1 MSTATATAIQQVLI
15 DQKQPELLDHLGFE
29 GAPIIRLPLVAG
41 SFNLLA
47 HDGALLA
54 IERLPAESLITA
66 VRQHTLTSR
75 AATLKALT
83 PWAYVIIVG
92 SYSSDRRG
100 KTVINGQ
107 SINWEWRSIQGALAT
122 VQELGVMILECGH
135 DDQLGDLLITLARRN
150 RGPARVQPLREAL
163 FATPAELVLQALPGI
178 GEEKAES
185 LLDQCPG
192 AAWALVS
199 LTDPNHTLPGIGPKT
214 IANARAALGLRDNE
228 RLSIDVIEHT
238 N

>member
-1 MSTATATAIQQVLI
+1 MTVTATAIQQVLI
-15 DQKQPELLDHLGFE
+15 DQKQPELLDHMGLD
-29 GAPIIRLPLVAG
+29 GAPVLRMPLVAG
-41 SFNLLA
+41 SINLIA
-47 HDGALLA
+47 HDGALLG

-66 VRQHTLTSR
+66 IRQHTLASR
-75 AATLKALT
+75 AAALKALT
-83 PWAYVIIVG
+83 SWAYLVIVG
-92 SYSSDRRG
+92 STSGDKRG
-100 KTVINGQ
+100 KTVINDRP
-107 SINWEWRSIQGALAT
+107 INWEWRSIQAALAT
-122 VQELGVMILECGH
+122 VQELGVIVLECGH

-150 RGPARVQPLREAL
+150 RGPARVTPLREAL

-199 LTDPNHTLPGIGPKT
+199 LTDPNHALPGIGPKT
-214 IANARAALGLRDNE
+214 IANARQALGLRDNE
-228 RLSIDVIEHT
+228 RLSIDVM

>member
-1 MSTATATAIQQVLI
+1 MTTTTTAIQQVMI

-41 SFNLLA
+41 SINLLA

-54 IERLPAESLITA
+54 IERLPVESLTMAI
-66 VRQHTLTSR
+66 RHHTLTSR
-75 AATLKALT
+75 AATLKALS
-83 PWAYVIIVG
+83 PWAYLVLVG
-92 SYSSDRRG
+92 TIAGDKRG
-100 KTVINGQ
+100 KTIINGQ
-107 SINWEWRSIQGALAT
+107 PTGWDWRSVQAALAT
-122 VQELGVMILECGH
+122 VQELGVIVVDCAH
-135 DDQLGDLLITLARRN
+135 DDQLSDLLITLARRS

-214 IANARAALGLRDNE
+214 IASARQALGLRDNE
-228 RLSIDVIEHT
+228 RLSIDVIERT